1 MSASPCE
8 SVDAAAER
16 EDGDMGCSVSGGS
29 SRLVRIW
36 KGMHTPLD
44 EIRVFVLFGLTPS
57 GCKKSMDCEVRV
69 LELTP
74 LSICLVATVKMVGI
88 RFAQLCN

>member
-16 EDGDMGCSVSGGS
+16 KDGDVGCPGSSGGS
-29 SRLVRIW
+29 GLVGIQ
-36 KGMHTPLD
+36 KGMRTPLD
-44 EIRVFVLFGLTPS
+44 KIRVFVLFGLTPS
-57 GCKKSMDCEVRV
+57 GLKKSMDSEVRV

-74 LSICLVATVKMVGI
+74 PSICLVTMVKIVGV
-88 RFAQLCN
+88 RFAHLCH